1 MEAPRPS
8 FNLGSFLEKDKLK
21 TDGSN
26 FTNWFRTLRIL
37 LVPLKMAYV
46 LEAALGD
53 TPADDASQDEKNVYL
68 SKTDE
73 YNLVQSGMLYSM
85 EAELQKRFERM
96 GAYEIITDLKAAF
109 APQARAERYEA
120 SEAFFSANMD
130 EHGSVS
136 EHVVKMFGY
145 VQHLNALEC
154 QIPDELAVDRVLQSL
169 PPSYKGF
176 VLNYNM
182 QGMTKTP
189 SELFAMLKSAE
200 VDMKKEHVVFVVNK
214 TTEFKR
220 SSRRDKGKKGSP
232 KKDGKSVVVPHKA
245 PKPKP
250 GVECFY
256 CKGEGHWKCN
266 CPKYLKDKKA
276 GKVGKRDG
284 GIFDI
289 HIVDLFLTSA
299 GNTSWI
305 LDTGSVAHISNS
317 AKGLRNKIHLLRD
330 EVTMRVGNDCQ
341 VEVLA
346 VGTMHLSLPSGLVL
360 VLNKCYYVPALSVN
374 IVSVPCLKQDHY
386 SFSDTIGCSI
396 YKDEV
401 FYVQAPEQ

>member
-1 MEAPRPS
+1 MAAPRPS

-37 LVPLKMAYV
+37 LVPLKMAYI
-46 LEAALGD
+46 LEGVLGD
-53 TPADDASQDEKNVYL
+53 APADDASQDEKNVYL
-68 SKTDE
+68 SRTDD
-73 YNLVQSGMLYSM
+73 YNLVQSGVLYSM

-96 GAYEIITDLKAAF
+96 GAYEIITDLKAVF
-109 APQARAERYEA
+109 APQARAERYQA

-136 EHVVKMFGY
+136 EHVVKMSGY
-145 VQHLNALEC
+145 VQCLNALEC
-154 QIPDELAVDRVLQSL
+154 QILDELAVDRVLQSL

-200 VDMKKEHVVFVVNK
+200 VDINKEHVVFMVNK

-220 SSRRDKGKKGSP
+220 SSRRDKAKKGGP
-232 KKDGKSVVVPHKA
+232 KRDGKSVVVPPKA

-256 CKGEGHWKCN
+256 CKGEGQWKRN

-276 GKVGKRDG
+276 GKVAKRDE
-284 GIFDI
+284 
-289 HIVDLFLTSA
+289 A
-299 GNTSWI
+299 
-305 LDTGSVAHISNS
+305 DTLQTATRRRWG
-317 AKGLRNKIHLLRD
+317 
-330 EVTMRVGNDCQ
+330 
-341 VEVLA
+341 
-346 VGTMHLSLPSGLVL
+346 
-360 VLNKCYYVPALSVN
+360 
-374 IVSVPCLKQDHY
+374 
-386 SFSDTIGCSI
+386 
-396 YKDEV
+396 
-401 FYVQAPEQ
+401 